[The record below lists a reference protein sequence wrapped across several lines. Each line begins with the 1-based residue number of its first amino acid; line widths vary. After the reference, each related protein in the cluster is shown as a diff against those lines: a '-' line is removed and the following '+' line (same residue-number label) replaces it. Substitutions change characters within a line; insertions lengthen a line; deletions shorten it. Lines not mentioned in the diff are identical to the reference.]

1 MEMTIPKSYVVFDL
15 KVRKLLVDKEFR
27 GSVIRHAA
35 MHVLRELTTV
45 YGKPD
50 YPGPGSNIKA
60 GLGYDQVLIDLVSEI
75 VMDELGKQHSQTEEA
90 NTDGDRK

>member
-1 MEMTIPKSYVVFDL
+1 MEMTIPKSYAVFDL

-27 GSVIRHAA
+27 GSVMRHAA

-50 YPGPGSNIKA
+50 YPHRNIKA

-90 NTDGDRK
+90 NTDGNE

>member
-1 MEMTIPKSYVVFDL
+1 MEMTIPKSYAVFDL

-27 GSVIRHAA
+27 GSVMRHAA

-50 YPGPGSNIKA
+50 HPKRNLKA
-60 GLGYDQVLIDLVSEI
+60 GIGYDQVLIDLVSDI
-75 VMDELGKQHSQTEEA
+75 IMDELGKQHSQTEEA
-90 NTDGDRK
+90 NTDGNE

>member
-1 MEMTIPKSYVVFDL
+1 MEMSIPKSYAVFDL

-27 GSVIRHAA
+27 GSVMRHAA

-50 YPGPGSNIKA
+50 YPGRNIKA

-90 NTDGDRK
+90 NTDGNE